1 MIRRTYGSVKEQLA
15 RVTQN
20 GICPT
25 DPLLMAR
32 VNEAQERL
40 LNKGLYAGTY
50 GRYSVCVYG
59 GCITLP
65 REFESIL
72 GYNFGGF
79 PAQVYNQWY
88 EFMANG
94 PGMVQA
100 GDWRQLIDRGYV
112 PCFRS
117 LPGQSFIRVY
127 TDLNEESIST
137 ILFRGSDIN
146 NNRVQTL
153 ENSEYIE
160 SNSYID
166 GEKLNL
172 LTGSPSGNSVC
183 YVTHTTSLFNGVYV
197 PYGTINGR
205 IRFKRFAPVSPSPF
219 PEVNPESVNLYLQ
232 WDPVQLTAWIITGED
247 SSTPD
252 YFEPLTFPSEDVLYP
267 WLGTPAD
274 AGCSCTQLT
283 KTTINSFAQID
294 AINKT
299 PTKGWVRIYAVNPET
314 AVESCIAILAPDE
327 TLPQY
332 RRYAIPGFEN
342 EEGSAVTV
350 LAKRKFIPVTRD
362 DDDLIVT
369 NLGALKMMAIAI
381 EKEENNNLVEAKIY
395 EDKAVELLKEELKE
409 VDGANIGRPQVQ
421 MRMFAMGEIPN
432 MA

>member
-20 GICPT
+20 GMCAS
-25 DPLLMAR
+25 DPQLLAR

-94 PGMVQA
+94 PGMTQA
-100 GDWRQLIDRGYV
+100 GDWRQLIDRGFV

-117 LPGQSFIRVY
+117 LAEQSYIRVY
-127 TDLNEESIST
+127 TDLIEDSTAT
-137 ILFRGSDIN
+137 ILFRGSDTY
-146 NNRVQTL
+146 NNRVQTI
-153 ENSEYIE
+153 ENSA
-160 SNSYID
+160 YID
-166 GEKLNL
+166 GERLNL
-172 LTGSPSGNSVC
+172 SAGSGNSSVL
-183 YVTHTTSLFNGVYV
+183 VSGLTEENTNGNGVYAWYTTYNSK
-197 PYGTINGR
+197 PAYKNLNGW
-205 IRFKRFAPVSPSPF
+205 V
-219 PEVNPESVNLYLQ
+219 LQ
-232 WDPVQLTAWIITGED
+232 WDGVDVWYLLGDNIELD
-247 SSTPD
+247 SYATSV
-252 YFEPLTFPSEDVLYP
+252 YYP
-267 WLGTPAD
+267 WLALWPQNNGVFTELPR
-274 AGCSCTQLT
+274 
-283 KTTINSFAQID
+283 TTRNAFRSID

-299 PTKGWVRIYAVNPET
+299 PTKGWVRVYAVDPTTGAEY
-314 AVESCIAILAPDE
+314 CIAILAPDE

-350 LAKRKFIPVTRD
+350 LAKRKFIPVTGN

-395 EDKAVELLKEELKE
+395 EDKAVDLLKEELKE

>member
-1 MIRRTYGSVKEQLA
+1 MIRRTYGSVKQQLA

-20 GICPT
+20 GMCADNPQ
-25 DPLLMAR
+25 LLAR

-72 GYNFGGF
+72 GYNFGGS

-94 PGMVQA
+94 PGMLQA
-100 GDWRQLIDRGYV
+100 GDWRQLVDRGYV

-117 LPGQSFIRVY
+117 LANQSFIRVY
-127 TDLNEESIST
+127 TDLIEDATST
-137 ILFRGSDIN
+137 ILFRGSDTF
-146 NNRVQTL
+146 NNRIQTQ
-153 ENSEYIE
+153 ENGAF
-160 SNSYID
+160 ID
-166 GEKLNL
+166 GERLNL
-172 LTGSPSGNSVC
+172 SAGSGNSSVLVSGFVSTLKT
-183 YVTHTTSLFNGVYV
+183 YNGVYSYV
-197 PYGTINGR
+197 RQEGG
-205 IRFKRFAPVSPSPF
+205 APKYKF
-219 PEVNPESVNLYLQ
+219 TNP
-232 WDPVQLTAWIITGED
+232 AD
-247 SSTPD
+247 SSIYSYIVYQTPD
-252 YFEPLTFPSEDVLYP
+252 WLILDQNLNVLASALNVTPPAYP
-267 WLGTPAD
+267 WQATFTG
-274 AGCSCTQLT
+274 LT
-283 KTTINSFAQID
+283 LTELPRTTVNAFRSID
-294 AINKT
+294 AINKS
-299 PTKGWVRIYAVNPET
+299 PTKGWVRVYAVDPTTGSEY
-314 AVESCIAILAPDE
+314 CIAILAPDE

-350 LAKRKFIPVTRD
+350 LAKRKFIPVTGD

-381 EKEENNNLVEAKIY
+381 EKEENNNLVEAQVY
-395 EDKAVELLKEELKE
+395 EEKAVDLLKEELRE
-409 VDGANIGRPQVQ
+409 VDGASIGRPQVQ
-421 MRMFAMGEIPN
+421 MRAFAMGEIPN

>member
-20 GICPT
+20 GMCSDNPQ
-25 DPLLMAR
+25 LLAR

-65 REFESIL
+65 REFESVL
-72 GYNFGGF
+72 GYNFAGT

-88 EFMANG
+88 EFQANG
-94 PGMVQA
+94 PGMTQA

-117 LPGQSFIRVY
+117 VESQKYIRVY
-127 TDLNEESIST
+127 TDMNEDAATT
-137 ILFRGSDIN
+137 ILFRGSDTY
-146 NNRVQTL
+146 NNRIQTL
-153 ENSEYIE
+153 ENKSF
-160 SNSYID
+160 ID
-166 GEKLNL
+166 GERLNL
-172 LTGSPSGNSVC
+172 SSGSGNSSVLVSPP
-183 YVTHTTSLFNGVYV
+183 YNENSTDEHGVYAWFITLNNK
-197 PYGTINGR
+197 PAYRNLNLWTLFYNGTNWTILNASG
-205 IRFKRFAPVSPSPF
+205 
-219 PEVNPESVNLYLQ
+219 EVVDNAVG
-232 WDPVQLTAWIITGED
+232 DTI
-247 SSTPD
+247 
-252 YFEPLTFPSEDVLYP
+252 YP
-267 WLGTPAD
+267 WLATW
-274 AGCSCTQLT
+274 
-283 KTTINSFAQID
+283 TTVTLSELSRTTVNAFRYID

-299 PTKGWVRIYAVNPET
+299 PTKGWVRIYAVDPYTGAEN
-314 AVESCIAILAPDE
+314 CIAILAPDE

-342 EEGSAVTV
+342 EQGSTVTV
-350 LAKRKFIPVTRD
+350 LAKRKFIPVTGD

-381 EKEENNNLVEAKIY
+381 EKEENNNIAEAQAY
-395 EDKAVELLKEELKE
+395 EEKAVELLKEELKE
-409 VDGANIGRPQVQ
+409 VEGANIGRPQVQ
-421 MRMFAMGEIPN
+421 MRAFAMGEIPN